1 MGIRRSTAV
10 VLAALGTL
18 TAGAS
23 VVAAT
28 SWAEPP
34 LRVEASAPQCVNK
47 DALHGLPVPAGME
60 PLVDQ
65 GLENSYTVM
74 LTFQNASKD
83 GRAVPYSV
91 TVDGEQR
98 ASGSVSGDGKA
109 ANGVT
114 LTNAK
119 SSRVVATS
127 GPEVVFDRM
136 ITGHC

>member
-23 VVAAT
+23 TFAAT
-28 SWAEPP
+28 AWAEPP
-34 LRVEASAPQCVNK
+34 LRVEAGAPQCVNK
-47 DALHGLPVPAGME
+47 DALHLLPVPAGLK
-60 PLVDQ
+60 PVVDQ
-65 GLENSYTVM
+65 GVGNSSTVM
-74 LTFQNASKD
+74 LTFHGASKD

-98 ASGSVSGDGKA
+98 ASGSVGGGGKA
-109 ANGVT
+109 INGVT
-114 LTNAK
+114 LTNDK
-119 SSRVVATS
+119 SSRVVVTS
-127 GPEVVFDRM
+127 GPEVIFDRM